1 MFFFTREYPQ
11 DCGLW
16 HFRMNTRVVF
26 FSTRQYLVCMFQ
38 LQSYPVASGPR
49 VKRRIDGR
57 GWVVVRRFLR
67 RVPNCTFLII
77 AGVLWILMLKS
88 YKKNCYVK
96 VIHTEIIHPAG
107 DVSRA
112 LLYHGIPCKS
122 PTKKTL
128 SRDHSCLRPLKR
140 FLPIGPLLFLTLTFH
155 CLAHFLPLLTTN
167 NSIFEN
173 QNGSLYL

>member
-1 MFFFTREYPQ
+1 MSFPHERTRDKCFFYARISVRLRIVSFPHEHT
-11 DCGLW
+11 CGI
-16 HFRMNTRVVF
+16 

-57 GWVVVRRFLR
+57 GWFVVRRFLR

-112 LLYHGIPCKS
+112 LLYYGIPCKS
-122 PTKKTL
+122 PTKK
-128 SRDHSCLRPLKR
+128 SVIKR
-140 FLPIGPLLFLTLTFH
+140 SFMSPTSKEI
-155 CLAHFLPLLTTN
+155 LAHWATSFPHTH
-167 NSIFEN
+167 I
-173 QNGSLYL
+173 SLSCTFFGPF